1 MFAYSQTYP
10 SLQGKSER
18 QRDEIEQLKRKIDQ
32 FKSEIQAIKA
42 TESAS
47 AVEQLKNEAASY
59 EKQFR
64 QMYGLDLLFL
74 TIGLTCV
81 YTHFPSLLPPPF
93 SLLLSHFRRDQHDQ
107 LVGQHES
114 WKKQMQE
121 QQDTILGLRSDLKRA
136 REAAKTAG
144 VVGADPRQSQEM
156 VELKDQLNQALLDK
170 QELESIVESGDKE
183 RGHLK
188 ATVESLLQQQEDL
201 KEQLRQAE
209 QDQMVNVQVE
219 YSKNEEDG

>member
-1 MFAYSQTYP
+1 MFACSQTYP

-74 TIGLTCV
+74 TIGIICV
-81 YTHFPSLLPPPF
+81 YTHVPSHPPPPPPPLCCF
-93 SLLLSHFRRDQHDQ
+93 H
-107 LVGQHES
+107 
-114 WKKQMQE
+114 
-121 QQDTILGLRSDLKRA
+121 I
-136 REAAKTAG
+136 
-144 VVGADPRQSQEM
+144 
-156 VELKDQLNQALLDK
+156 
-170 QELESIVESGDKE
+170 
-183 RGHLK
+183 
-188 ATVESLLQQQEDL
+188 
-201 KEQLRQAE
+201 
-209 QDQMVNVQVE
+209 
-219 YSKNEEDG
+219 